1 MKIAI
6 CGKMCS
12 GKTHLAKLIVDK
24 YPEYKILS
32 YGKKVKDIASE
43 MFNMKTKDRSLIIQ
57 VASKL
62 REIDPDVWSNY
73 VLKQAKELDN
83 CVIDDLRFQNELD
96 GLIKDD
102 SDWIFIR
109 LNISNK
115 LQNTRLIH
123 IYPNNYDDHIKNLTH
138 ISEKNDLDFKNN
150 KIINIDCDSINSN
163 DDQLINIINKIL

>member
-12 GKTHLAKLIVDK
+12 GKSHLAKLIVNK

-43 MFNMKTKDRSLIIQ
+43 MFNMKTKDRSLLIK
-57 VASKL
+57 VASLL

-73 VLKQAKELDN
+73 VLKQSNDLDN

-96 GLIKDD
+96 GLINDD
-102 SDWIFIR
+102 ADWIFIR
-109 LNISNK
+109 LNISKN
-115 LQNTRLIH
+115 LQETRIKTL
-123 IYPNNYDDHIKNLTH
+123 YPNNYDDHIKNSDH
-138 ISEKNDLDFKNN
+138 ESEKNDLDFKN
-150 KIINIDCDSINSN
+150 KKVININCD
-163 DDQLINIINKIL
+163 DDECILDIIDNILQ